1 MGIFYTPPLIAVT
14 ESLSVSVSNIYN
26 ASFSFNLA
34 PFVSRRY
41 IVPDRVFFNAS
52 GTPQEFSTSTTP
64 QSFPEWHTTYHPAT
78 WQDPWKSADL
88 AADATFGFP
97 QILQLPQALSANLP
111 ARTVLIA
118 AMNVAPNYNISLR
131 AYTTEENLLTSTAV
145 GFPMV
150 ISSPGILK
158 PFSMLHSG
166 GKVFFLYV
174 NFSDS
179 RIHMKTYDGSVLDE
193 QIFSNTDLDAAFGV
207 AGCTFKHNSEEYIA
221 LTYARSTSEI
231 SIVTFKPD
239 EFPNTATFTL
249 NIGTFDSFSVPI
261 THNPRTGI
269 FALTWT
275 DLAGN
280 AYHKSGTMTSPG
292 NFSFSAT
299 SPPFG
304 GNFERNLSSSILSLN
319 NFENSIV
326 VPAKNAVNKMS
337 SYFLHGSNPP
347 TLAKD
352 FATTGYT
359 AQFPYFS
366 NGTHYLG
373 LLRLTGFKTFNLHR
387 RPLPFPTDNWW
398 QIDNKTLH
406 IEGPPQ
412 LNSQVTIEV
421 DFANVNA
428 AESTAKTVNAGTV
441 GGFRSLTSGYRVLR
455 DTSNQF
461 RIKFDKNMRVASYSE
476 IIGTNTPI
484 RLLDAANNPVSIVH
498 DGGTSNEIYFKP
510 VANLDFNSTYTITI
524 ASDVIDANGSQIY
537 EDRQISFVTQNTS
550 SQVAADEV
558 ASISLYTSPSYD
570 AASRLN
576 SGDEINASA
585 TIYIAVETAVD
596 PAFNTIDTTT
606 TSVYLNGSATP
617 QGTVTLTET
626 AANSK
631 TFRGSYT
638 VSTPTGGNHVF
649 RFQTIRNDVYLD
661 LSCGFPTISSVSP
674 AAAAIGTLINSQPQ
688 IVFSENIKSSTVN
701 ASNIKLTRSGTLAGY
716 SVSGSGNS
724 ITIDPDDTI
733 EGLLRTETQYQI
745 EAGYGITDLAGNPFV
760 NVPATFTSTFT
771 TQASQT
777 QPISVNT
784 VKLYSD
790 AGLTSQLA
798 ADADYYGTGTV
809 YIKFEA
815 SDGQALTRDSTTATL
830 STGQTAVLTE
840 TASSTG
846 IFVGQSSFSGLAHN
860 FQLKV
865 SSTVTPSA
873 SASLRITWPGLTPLA
888 PASAAINV
896 PLDSTLRIQADEAL
910 NSTLVT
916 TGNIITRQ
924 NGSIVATNVSYNG
937 ALREISIVP
946 TALFESDKI
955 YTVEVR
961 NQTDLFGN
969 PQRSALLY
977 SFTTE
982 DKISPTLTS
991 FYPANAATGVTIDQ
1005 QPFFIFSKNI
1015 LAASVN
1021 KASVKLTRGGV
1032 LASYTLSVSSNRIT
1046 IDPDDA
1052 ADGLLKTETTYSIEL
1067 NNGITDLV
1075 GNPFSNVPAV
1085 FTSTFTTQASQTQP
1099 ILVSSVSLYS
1109 DAGFSSLLSSDAD
1122 YYNTG
1127 TVYIR
1132 FVAQDGQPL
1141 TRDST
1146 TATISTGQTAVLTET
1161 ASSTGIFVGQTSFS
1175 GLTHNFQLKVA
1186 STVTPAASAALK
1198 ITWPGLTPSAP
1209 ASGAINVP
1217 LNSALRIQADE
1228 ALNSALVTTGN
1239 IITRQNG
1246 SVVATNVSYN
1256 SVLREISIVPTA
1268 LLESEK
1274 AYTVEV
1280 RNQAD
1285 LFGNPQ
1291 RSLLVYSF
1299 VTEDKTPPT
1308 LVSFYPANAA
1318 AGVTIDQQPYFTFS
1332 ENILAASVNKTSV
1345 KLTRGGV
1352 LASYTFVVSGNRITI
1367 DPDDSPDSWLKTATS
1382 YSIELNSGVT
1392 DMSGNGLANVP
1403 EPFQTSFSTQPTIT
1417 LPTDLDNISLYKD
1430 PLLITSWG
1438 MAEKIPASATVHIK
1452 LTGTDGAT
1460 QTRDLASVTLKT
1472 GWGSNYEFAVQ
1483 ESASNSSGI
1492 YIGSFSFNSIPLYG
1506 VPTPLPTASSGNL
1519 NFLATQKPVTAA
1531 TLSVAFP
1538 ELYGSETTVT
1548 TTSGTAT
1555 ASGTTN
1561 VRVDSAINLS
1571 FSEPLANAGSNAA
1584 LNLSSGGMTVPVA
1597 RSLSADGK
1605 QITLTPAAPLP
1616 FGSEFLVSAIYSD
1629 SGLKS
1634 TLGNPL
1640 FRPFAF
1646 KFTTQAAQA
1655 QPTSVSSINL
1665 YPTADMSPL
1674 RLYVTDQDFNATGTI
1689 YIEAIGADSSANTVD
1704 TTSVTVST
1712 GQTVV
1717 LTETTDSSGIFQGS
1731 LAYSNLSD
1739 GFVMRVTSLVSPEAS
1754 QSLTLSFPKLTPSLP
1769 ASGATGV
1776 SFATPVRIQASEEL
1790 DSTTVNSGNVR
1801 LLQGG
1806 NAIAGTVS
1814 YLGAQRL
1821 IEFTPAQNLE
1831 FSKTYLLQI
1840 SNIRDLVGNPVLKP
1854 FAMSF
1859 TTQSTSVPPTSVNT
1873 IKIFSD
1879 SAYQN
1884 QLAEGSLVAPAA
1896 DVFIEVTAGDLSA
1909 TTIDTTEILMTTD
1922 ISANSR
1928 TTTLLETA
1936 FNSGIFQGMVT
1947 VFSDEDATLTFSST
1961 TTPAVRATLKT
1972 LKMPKFTSLTPAS
1985 GKTNLFL
1992 DSVFSIEGSK
2002 PFDAA
2007 TINKSNI
2014 ILAGSSGPAS
2024 FSITQPAPNRLSLK
2038 TSLSISAELFLKL
2051 TSAIKD
2057 TDGLPYPELIASYS
2071 TLTPTIKELRLYA
2084 DAAMTQPLA
2093 DLAEVEMGKT
2103 VYLSIIASNAYL
2115 NEPET
2120 ATATWSDETATFSIS
2135 LTEASPGEFNGS
2147 LTVPQSP
2154 EKLLTMA
2161 PESRP
2166 DLIRYLRITRGFALE
2181 SFSPAS
2187 GAVNVPADVWPSWNF
2202 TRPVEPTDLSAG
2214 NFSLIRISDNTTVP
2228 VTIRRSLS
2236 GMQVRLEPAGV
2247 LPLLTVFEM
2256 RLSGSVR
2263 DTSGNALGSSLA
2275 TRFSTQPPPPP
2286 PTEIVSLR
2294 NYETSDYATPTLAVA
2309 NNDNLYLEM
2318 VAKDTS
2324 FSTYETARVR
2334 VESSDSSL
2342 DGLELTLVEI
2352 APPSGVYRLA
2362 LPINLP
2368 VGTTIKIQSQASPGM
2383 VINLT
2388 AYLRTRLLGISPA
2401 SGSTGLYLDQ
2411 PFSFNFSAAITSST
2425 LAGGIQIFSAGGQ
2438 QIPADFSVSNA
2449 GKTVTFTPQTAFVT
2463 GSSHQ
2468 IIINTSLRDANG
2480 LFLLPETAL
2489 FSTRS
2494 ETAAS
2499 FELLTGLAPLA
2510 GQKVSLTGEAVRGA
2524 ISILASTTEMFAN
2537 ASDTRVFR
2545 FSAGSQVLDVILQET
2560 TPGSFAGN
2568 SDLAAFSGSS
2578 LQGSLLFAGN
2588 PTTSFALASEPEIVT
2603 VTPASGSS
2611 GIDEVV
2617 QPAATFSRKMA
2628 YDSGDGALRIE
2639 SAAGTINTVQHGPA
2653 TDSTALNWRL
2663 TAPLPVEASC
2673 TLRLSGLTDYLGQ
2686 PLADYQHTFST
2697 GGRQGINLYSEN
2709 SFAQL
2714 IASETINLPIIFCE
2728 IAASGT
2734 LYLSDRSFFLEAKRG
2749 TRATETIRLP
2759 VEPAST
2765 TSGLYRCSLAI
2776 SESRAVPQH
2785 SLQLFPGEW
2794 LEITSPELTSDKKL
2808 LYYRNAG
2815 STTPTQINDLRFFA
2829 DRHYAR
2835 RIYDKLESPALF
2847 IEIDAEDQNWF
2858 TVDKTAVKVT
2868 SDADPV
2874 GFDLNL
2880 VETAAHSNI
2889 FRAAIRLNSL
2899 RSDPAAGNLK
2909 VAPGQR
2915 IQVVSLADSSVQS
2928 SIRYVP
2934 ENSIK
2939 NIAVYPSP
2947 ARGDTVTFRF
2957 YLNFA
2962 SDVHLEI
2969 YDTAGDKIKGFV
2981 IRARE
2986 GDNDF
2991 RWRLPSHLANG
3002 VYFYRME
3009 IDKDPQ
3015 TPAGKRKGRGKFA
3028 VLR

>member
-1 MGIFYTPPLIAVT
+1 MGIFYTPTLFAVT
-14 ESLSVSVSNIYN
+14 ESLSVPANNIYT

-34 PFVSRRY
+34 PFVSRKH

-52 GTPQEFSTSTTP
+52 GTPQEFPTSTTP
-64 QSFPEWHTTYHPAT
+64 QSFSQWHTTYHPAT

-88 AADATFGFP
+88 AAASTFSYP
-97 QILQLPQALSANLP
+97 QILQLPQALTANLP
-111 ARTVLIA
+111 SRTVLIA
-118 AMNVAPNYNISLR
+118 AMNLASSFDISLR
-131 AYTTEENLLTSTAV
+131 AYTNEANLLTSPAA
-145 GFPMV
+145 GFPMI

-158 PFSMLHSG
+158 PFSMLYSD
-166 GKVFFLYV
+166 GKVFFFYV

-179 RIHMKTYDGSVLDE
+179 RIHMKTYDGNVLSE
-193 QIFSNTDLDAAFGV
+193 KAFSNSDLNVAFGV
-207 AGCTFKHNSEEYIA
+207 AGCTFLHNNEEYIA
-221 LTYARSTSEI
+221 LTYAKSSSEV
-231 SIVTFKPD
+231 SIVTFKPE
-239 EFPNTATFTL
+239 EFPSTATFTID
-249 NIGTFDSFSVPI
+249 IGTFGSLSVPI
-261 THNPRTGI
+261 THNPRTGDFI
-269 FALTWT
+269 LSWMDPT
-275 DLAGN
+275 GEGR
-280 AYHKSGTMTSPG
+280 YCSGSMSSPG
-292 NFSFSAT
+292 NFSFGSVNA
-299 SPPFG
+299 FG
-304 GNFERNLSSSILSLN
+304 SFERTYSNSVLSLN
-319 NFENSIV
+319 NFENSLV
-326 VPAKNAVNKMS
+326 LPSKAAANKMS

-352 FATTGYT
+352 FTTTGYT
-359 AQFPYFS
+359 AQFPYVS
-366 NGTHYLG
+366 NGMHYLG
-373 LLRLTGFKTFNLHR
+373 LLRLTSFKTFNLHR
-387 RPLPFPTDNWW
+387 RPLPFPTNNWW
-398 QIDNKTLH
+398 QTENKTLH

-428 AESTAKTVNAGTV
+428 TESTAKTVNAGTV
-441 GGFRSLTSGYRVLR
+441 GGFRSLTSGYRVIR
-455 DTSNQF
+455 DASNQF
-461 RIKFDKNMRVASYSE
+461 RIKFDKNMRVASYAE

-510 VANLDFNSTYTITI
+510 VANLDFNTTYTITI

-537 EDRQISFVTQNTS
+537 EDRQINFVTQTTS

-558 ASISLYTSPSYD
+558 ASISLHTSSSYD
-570 AASRLN
+570 AVSRLN

-596 PAFNTIDTTT
+596 PAFNTIDTTAV
-606 TSVYLNGSATP
+606 SIYLNGSATP
-617 QGTVTLTET
+617 QGSVTLTET

-638 VSTPTGGNHVF
+638 VSTPTGGNHIF
-649 RFQTIRNDVYLD
+649 RFQTIKNDVYLD

-674 AAAAIGTLINSQPQ
+674 AAAAIGTLINNQPQ
-688 IVFSENIKSSTVN
+688 IVFSENIKNSTVN

-777 QPISVNT
+777 QPISVNA

-790 AGLTSQLA
+790 AALTSQLA

-815 SDGQALTRDSTTATL
+815 SDGQALTRDSTTAML
-830 STGQTAVLTE
+830 STGQTAILTE

-846 IFVGQSSFSGLAHN
+846 IFVGQSSFSGLTHN

-865 SSTVTPSA
+865 SSTVTPS
-873 SASLRITWPGLTPLA
+873 
-888 PASAAINV
+888 
-896 PLDSTLRIQADEAL
+896 
-910 NSTLVT
+910 
-916 TGNIITRQ
+916 
-924 NGSIVATNVSYNG
+924 
-937 ALREISIVP
+937 
-946 TALFESDKI
+946 
-955 YTVEVR
+955 
-961 NQTDLFGN
+961 
-969 PQRSALLY
+969 
-977 SFTTE
+977 
-982 DKISPTLTS
+982 
-991 FYPANAATGVTIDQ
+991 
-1005 QPFFIFSKNI
+1005 
-1015 LAASVN
+1015 
-1021 KASVKLTRGGV
+1021 
-1032 LASYTLSVSSNRIT
+1032 
-1046 IDPDDA
+1046 
-1052 ADGLLKTETTYSIEL
+1052 
-1067 NNGITDLV
+1067 
-1075 GNPFSNVPAV
+1075 
-1085 FTSTFTTQASQTQP
+1085 
-1099 ILVSSVSLYS
+1099 
-1109 DAGFSSLLSSDAD
+1109 
-1122 YYNTG
+1122 
-1127 TVYIR
+1127 
-1132 FVAQDGQPL
+1132 
-1141 TRDST
+1141 
-1146 TATISTGQTAVLTET
+1146 
-1161 ASSTGIFVGQTSFS
+1161 
-1175 GLTHNFQLKVA
+1175 
-1186 STVTPAASAALK
+1186 ASAALK

-1209 ASGAINVP
+1209 ASGAVNVP

-1228 ALNSALVTTGN
+1228 ALNSALVNAGN

-1246 SVVATNVSYN
+1246 GIVGTNVSYN
-1256 SVLREISIVPTA
+1256 GVLKEISIVPTA

-1274 AYTVEV
+1274 TYTVEV
-1280 RNQAD
+1280 LNQTD

-1291 RSLLVYSF
+1291 RSPLLYSF
-1299 VTEDKTPPT
+1299 TTEDKTPPT
-1308 LVSFYPANAA
+1308 LMSFYPANAA

-1332 ENILAASVNKTSV
+1332 ENILAASVSKTSV

-1352 LASYTFVVSGNRITI
+1352 LASYTLVVSGNRITI
-1367 DPDDSPDSWLKTATS
+1367 DPDDSPDSWLRTATV
-1382 YSIELNSGVT
+1382 YSIELNNGIR
-1392 DMSGNGLANVP
+1392 DLAGNGLANVP
-1403 EPFQTSFSTQPTIT
+1403 EPFQMSFSTQASVTP
-1417 LPTDLDNISLYKD
+1417 PADLTNISLYKD

-1438 MAEKIPASATVHIK
+1438 NAESIPASATVHIK
-1452 LTGTDGAT
+1452 MTGTDGAT
-1460 QTRDLASVTLKT
+1460 QTRDLASVTLQT
-1472 GWGSNYEFAVQ
+1472 GWGNSYEFAVQ

-1492 YIGSFSFNSIPLYG
+1492 YIGSFSFDSIPLYG
-1506 VPTPLPTASSGNL
+1506 VPTPLPTASSGEL
-1519 NFLATQKPVTAA
+1519 IFRATQKPATVAA
-1531 TLSVAFP
+1531 LSVAFP

-1548 TTSGTAT
+1548 TTSGTTT
-1555 ASGTTN
+1555 ASGARS
-1561 VRVDSAINLS
+1561 VRVDSAVGLT
-1571 FSEPLANAGSNAA
+1571 FSESLASAGSSAA
-1584 LNLSSGGMTVPVA
+1584 LNISSGGVPVVVA

-1605 QITLTPAAPLP
+1605 RITLTPSAPLS
-1616 FGSEFLVSAIYSD
+1616 FGSEFLVSAVYSD
-1629 SGLKS
+1629 AGLKS
-1634 TLGNPL
+1634 TVGNPL
-1640 FRPFAF
+1640 FRPFTF
-1646 KFTTQAAQA
+1646 KFTTQAAQT
-1655 QPTSVSSINL
+1655 QPTNVSSINL

-1674 RLYVTDQDFNATGTI
+1674 NIYTSGQDFNATGTL
-1689 YIEAIGADSSANTVD
+1689 YIEAIGEDGAANTVD
-1704 TTSVTVST
+1704 ATSVTVST
-1712 GQTVV
+1712 GNTVI
-1717 LTETTDSSGIFQGS
+1717 LTETAANSGIYRGS
-1731 LAYSNLSD
+1731 LAYGNLSD
-1739 GFVMRVTSLVSPEAS
+1739 GFVMKAISSVSPAAS
-1754 QSLTLSFPKLTPSLP
+1754 QSLTLSFPQLSSSLP

-1776 SFATPVRIQASEEL
+1776 SFATPIRVQASEEL
-1790 DSTTVNSGNVR
+1790 DSTTVNSGNVK
-1801 LLQGG
+1801 LSHNGTEV
-1806 NAIAGTVS
+1806 AGTVS
-1814 YLGAQRL
+1814 YLAAQRL
-1821 IEFTPAQNLE
+1821 IEFIPAQNLE
-1831 FSKTYLLQI
+1831 FSKTHVL
-1840 SNIRDLVGNPVLKP
+1840 NIANIKDLAGNPVQTP
-1854 FAMSF
+1854 FTMSF
-1859 TTQSTSVPPTSVNT
+1859 TVQSTSVPPTVIST
-1873 IKIFSD
+1873 IKTFSD
-1879 SAYQN
+1879 SNYQN
-1884 QLAEGSLVAPAA
+1884 QLAAGSLIAPSA
-1896 DVFIEVTAGDLSA
+1896 DIFIEITAGDLSA
-1909 TTIDTTEILMTTD
+1909 TTIDTTEVSLSTNV
-1922 ISANSR
+1922 SANSR
-1928 TTTLLETA
+1928 TATLLETA
-1936 FNSGIFQGMVT
+1936 INSGIFQGMIT
-1947 VFSDEDATLTFSST
+1947 VFADEDATLTFYST
-1961 TTPAVRATLKT
+1961 TTPAVRTTLKT
-1972 LKMPKFTSLTPAS
+1972 FKMPKFTSLAPAS
-1985 GKTNLFL
+1985 GTANLFL

-2007 TINKSNI
+2007 TINKNNI
-2014 ILAGSSGPAS
+2014 TLTGNSGPAS
-2024 FSITQPAPNRLSLK
+2024 FSLTQPAANQLSLK
-2038 TSLSISAELFLKL
+2038 TSLKPSENLFFRL

-2071 TLTPTIKELRLYA
+2071 TLTPTIKELRLYD

-2154 EKLLTMA
+2154 EKLLTVA

-2256 RLSGSVR
+2256 RLNGSVR
-2263 DTSGNALGSSLA
+2263 DTSGNALGASLA

-2286 PTEIVSLR
+2286 PTEIISLR
-2294 NYETSDYATPTLAVA
+2294 NYETSAYATPTLAIA
-2309 NNDNLYLEM
+2309 NDDSLYLEM
-2318 VAKDTS
+2318 VARDTS

-2425 LAGGIQIFSAGGQ
+2425 LASGLQIFSAGGQ

-2449 GKTVTFTPQTAFVT
+2449 GKTVTFTPQTAFAT

-2489 FSTRS
+2489 FSTRG

-2524 ISILASTTEMFAN
+2524 IGILASTTEMLAN
-2537 ASDTRVFR
+2537 ASETRIFR
-2545 FSAGSQVLDVILQET
+2545 FSAGSQVLDVTLQET

-2588 PTTSFALASEPEIVT
+2588 PTSSFALASEPEIVT

-2611 GIDEVV
+2611 GVDEVV
-2617 QPAATFSRKMA
+2617 QPAATFSRKMF

-2653 TDSTALNWRL
+2653 TDSMVLNWRL

-2714 IASETINLPIIFCE
+2714 ITSETINMPIIFCE

-2734 LYLSDRSFFLEAKRG
+2734 LYLSGRSFFLEAKRG
-2749 TRATETIRLP
+2749 TRATETLRLP

-2776 SESRAVPQH
+2776 SESRAIPQH

-2915 IQVVSLADSSVQS
+2915 IRVVSLADSSVQG